1 MGLFKSVFSGG
12 DKPPLA
18 KSIESPKGLSV
29 GDILKM
35 EFAEQSLISGQTLK
49 VTEQFFYDISAV
61 ESCKPVSVMEGAD
74 QRIYLSTSNVN
85 PDRSLEVSV
94 AVRPETIFKLFKRKK
109 FIAIFDEPENTDH
122 RINRKIDLAELG
134 DLQGFVGES
143 YFQERTNEAYRSTK
157 DCRQHARNDS
167 DWTAFD
173 YKLLVTDDRQHAVR
187 IEVFDGGRTDI
198 YLIAYLPL
206 NKVEEYWPA

>member
-18 KSIESPKGLSV
+18 KNIESPKDLAV

-35 EFAEQSLISGQTLK
+35 EFSEQNLISGQTLK
-49 VTEQFFYDISAV
+49 VSEQFFYDISAV
-61 ESCKPVSVMEGAD
+61 ENCKPVSVLEGAD
-74 QRIYLSTSNVN
+74 QRIYLSISNVN

-94 AVRPETIFKLFKRKK
+94 AVQPETIFKLFKRKK
-109 FIAIFDEPENTDH
+109 FRAIFDEPENTDH
-122 RINRKIDLAELG
+122 RINRKVGLTELG
-134 DLQGFVGES
+134 ELQGFVGES

-157 DCRQHARNDS
+157 DCRQQDRNDS
-167 DWTAFD
+167 DWAAFD
-173 YKLLVTDDRQHAVR
+173 YKLLVSDNRQHAIR